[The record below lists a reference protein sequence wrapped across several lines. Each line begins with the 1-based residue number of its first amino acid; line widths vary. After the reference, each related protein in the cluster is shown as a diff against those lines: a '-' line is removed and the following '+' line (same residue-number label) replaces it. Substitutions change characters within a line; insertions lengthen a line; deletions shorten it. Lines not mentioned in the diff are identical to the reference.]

1 MVVILSAR
9 TRFIR
14 WRESSFSSPSQ
25 PMRVA
30 LLTPALPQM
39 RAAIEAENVRA
50 EDDPFECLGK
60 AIIVYT
66 MKVTHTPYLPS
77 TYVAGQFVSFIDD
90 ADFIIVVKCRPSG
103 MGDDEAT
110 NFLRDQDRFLDFVS
124 RTSRGKKLCCVL
136 CNTDGRDMDVMC
148 ENVVFCETYEER
160 DMRSAAELLFGG
172 NATRGPS

>member
-1 MVVILSAR
+1 
-9 TRFIR
+9 
-14 WRESSFSSPSQ
+14 
-25 PMRVA
+25 MRVA
-30 LLTPALPQM
+30 LLTPALPEM
-39 RAAIEAENVRA
+39 RAAIKAENVRA
-50 EDDPFECLGK
+50 EDDPFGCLGK

-66 MKVTHTPYLPS
+66 MKVNHTPYLPS
-77 TYVAGQFVSFIDD
+77 TYVAEQFVPFIDD

-124 RTSRGKKLCCVL
+124 QASRGKRLCCVL
-136 CNTDGRDMDVMC
+136 CNTSARDMDVIF

-172 NATRGPS
+172 NATRASS

>member
-1 MVVILSAR
+1 
-9 TRFIR
+9 
-14 WRESSFSSPSQ
+14 
-25 PMRVA
+25 MRVA
-30 LLTPALPQM
+30 LLTPALPEM

-50 EDDPFECLGK
+50 EDDPFGCLGK

-66 MKVTHTPYLPS
+66 MKVNHTPYLPS
-77 TYVAGQFVSFIDD
+77 TYVAEQFVPFIDD

-124 RTSRGKKLCCVL
+124 QASRGKKLCCVL
-136 CNTDGRDMDVMC
+136 CNINGRDTDVMC
-148 ENVVFCETYEER
+148 ENVVFCETYEEC

-172 NATRGPS
+172 NATRGSS